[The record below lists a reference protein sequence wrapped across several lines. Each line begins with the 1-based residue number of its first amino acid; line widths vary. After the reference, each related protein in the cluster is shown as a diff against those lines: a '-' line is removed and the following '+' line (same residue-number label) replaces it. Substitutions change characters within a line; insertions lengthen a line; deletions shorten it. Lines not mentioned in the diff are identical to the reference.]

1 MLQKVITDKKLS
13 WERNDINIED
23 ITVELSSKSIDVIRY
38 FVDNKL
44 QLSTGVK
51 GKEIPWNDINLLKI
65 FFRHPFYTFL
75 IISLIHYQAVKL
87 FFKKNKIYSK
97 PEKSCNELT
106 Y

>member
-1 MLQKVITDKKLS
+1 MS
-13 WERNDINIED
+13 PFYDIKGEYKFD
-23 ITVELSSKSIDVIRY
+23 FSKNNNVSIKYY
-38 FVDNKL
+38 FDNKL